1 MPDSESTPDMIADAH
16 LHALVLQF
24 YPDIADIVRY
34 ICLRYQHIPTRDEVE
49 EFRGQIVLLLYTNDC
64 HRLKT
69 FDPARGAFK
78 TWLTKVIEHHIPTQL
93 KRQQAWDGLDVILP
107 GKLLT
112 EGTQELNM
120 MQQEQRTAITAEIEK
135 LSAGQRQLIRLICND
150 LPVAEIAKQMKIKPE
165 SVHRMKHQVI
175 QKIKAG
181 LKKEGGANSVPN
193 HPKRKMKIIQ
203 NNESRFFTFRAI
215 YIKK

>member
-1 MPDSESTPDMIADAH
+1 MPILCQRNITSDEHYIASLCHLIAKFWGEILMPDSESTPDMIADAH

-34 ICLRYQHIPTRDEVE
+34 ICLRYHHIPTRDEVE
-49 EFRGQIVLLLYTNDC
+49 EFRGQIVLLLYINDC

-112 EGTQELNM
+112 ETEHD
-120 MQQEQRTAITAEIEK
+120 A
-135 LSAGQRQLIRLICND
+135 AG
-150 LPVAEIAKQMKIKPE
+150 AA
-165 SVHRMKHQVI
+165 HRHHRR
-175 QKIKAG
+175 
-181 LKKEGGANSVPN
+181 N
-193 HPKRKMKIIQ
+193 
-203 NNESRFFTFRAI
+203 
-215 YIKK
+215 